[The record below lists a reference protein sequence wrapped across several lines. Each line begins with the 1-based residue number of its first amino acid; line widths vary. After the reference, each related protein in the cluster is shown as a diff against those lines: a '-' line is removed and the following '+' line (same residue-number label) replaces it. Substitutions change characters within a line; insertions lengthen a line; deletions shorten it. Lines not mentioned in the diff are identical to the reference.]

1 MISGGGSS
9 NFANTCSKMAL
20 WTLDQCTDYEHSK
33 TIMVKHTLKFW
44 NKSWNKSQLEH
55 TFFIQEQTFWNESQ
69 LDKNATL
76 PVMKAIS
83 ITHSSQKVNNLKH
96 FHKKNKCKKMLNFS
110 KFLIFASVSLAI
122 MKLQNLG
129 NWGIQR
135 SIQNPKHLRWSIS
148 WKVVNYF
155 CKTLHLRFLAGFW
168 IHLRNHLSHRT
179 STVQKQLFPDVL

>member
-1 MISGGGSS
+1 M
-9 NFANTCSKMAL
+9 
-20 WTLDQCTDYEHSK
+20 
-33 TIMVKHTLKFW
+33 
-44 NKSWNKSQLEH
+44 
-55 TFFIQEQTFWNESQ
+55 
-69 LDKNATL
+69 
-76 PVMKAIS
+76 
-83 ITHSSQKVNNLKH
+83 KH

-135 SIQNPKHLRWSIS
+135 SIRNPKHLRWSIS

-179 STVQKQLFPDVL
+179 STVQKQLFPDVLKIGVFKNFSVFTGKHLRWSIRPGTLLKEAPTQVFLNFLRAPFLQNTYGGYLWP